1 MFGDTVSKKV
11 YKVKFLGGVDAFE
24 PEQLSEAVRAA
35 AGALAD
41 PSTPEV
47 TDDEREA
54 LRDVFGAL
62 GLVRPCDPGTQMGG
76 RTLSDLRPVS
86 D

>member
-1 MFGDTVSKKV
+1 MTENKKV
-11 YKVKFLGGVDAFE
+11 YKVKFLGGAEAFK

-35 AGALAD
+35 AGAIVD

-47 TDDEREA
+47 TDEEREA

-62 GLVRPCDPGTQMGG
+62 GLVRPCDPGTVMGG
-76 RTLSDLRPVS
+76 RTMSHNSPLDY
-86 D
+86 

>member
-1 MFGDTVSKKV
+1 MKKV
-11 YKVKFLGGVDAFE
+11 KLYRVKFLGGADVFK

-35 AGALAD
+35 AGALVD

-54 LRDVFGAL
+54 LREVFGAL
-62 GLVRPCDPGTQMGG
+62 GITAPDDPARAMGG
-76 RTLSDLRPVS
+76 RTMGGISPLDY
-86 D
+86 

>member
-1 MFGDTVSKKV
+1 MTDQVKKM
-11 YKVKFLGGVDAFE
+11 YKVKFLGGAHAFE
-24 PEQLSEAVRAA
+24 PEQLDEAVRAA
-35 AGALAD
+35 AGALVD
-41 PSTPEV
+41 PTSDEV

-76 RTLSDLRPVS
+76 RTMSHNSPLDY
-86 D
+86 

>member
-1 MFGDTVSKKV
+1 MSDDVKKQ
-11 YKVKFLGGVDAFE
+11 YRVKFLGGAHVFE
-24 PEQLSEAVRAA
+24 PEQLDEAVRAA
-35 AGALAD
+35 AGAIVD

-76 RTLSDLRPVS
+76 RTMSNTSPLDY
-86 D
+86 

>member
-1 MFGDTVSKKV
+1 MKKAKL
-11 YKVKFLGGVDAFE
+11 YKVKFLGGAEAFK
-24 PEQLSEAVRAA
+24 PEQLSEAVRAV
-35 AGALAD
+35 AGAIVD

-62 GLVRPCDPGTQMGG
+62 GLVRPCDPGTVMGG
-76 RTLSDLRPVS
+76 RTTTSTLPV
-86 D
+86 DY